1 MSTGKSRILEFLF
14 ARAGSL
20 RTVEEMR
27 LAAALLLFCFSL
39 NCAWMGQ
46 DIVTGYDGES
56 AVPRS
61 DAIRRL
67 RLAVVANAILCS
79 DNRNAGL
86 YAQDFIV
93 TGELG
98 HSFYTASSI
107 GKCETL
113 IMAMPCGARADSNI
127 VLLASYYRTAIRLCN
142 PEPAGVD

>member
-1 MSTGKSRILEFLF
+1 
-14 ARAGSL
+14 
-20 RTVEEMR
+20 MR